1 LALVAD
7 DVSAQSQ
14 DPAQGNDPISGL
26 IDELNGGIALR
37 NATASLSSVGSISAT
52 PLLTGTS
59 AADALEAVGFTT
71 TFLGTITDITMD
83 ASGVAQFAA
92 TLGRAGAVT
101 GGLADSFLLGTQI
114 ASMRQD
120 GFTPT
125 NVSGAATSSMNIGA
139 ATLAVVQPETAPA
152 VGAFFLV

>member
-1 LALVAD
+1 MPVL
-7 DVSAQSQ
+7 AQSQ
-14 DPAQGNDPISGL
+14 NDPISGL

-37 NATASLSSVGSISAT
+37 NGTALLSSVDSMSAT

-59 AADALEAVGFTT
+59 AADAMEAVGFTT
-71 TFLGTITDITMD
+71 TFLGTLTDMTGA

-92 TLGRAGAVT
+92 TLGRAGAIT

-114 ASMRQD
+114 GSMRQD

-125 NVSGAATSSMNIGA
+125 NVSGAARSSINIGA
-139 ATLAVVQPETAPA
+139 ATLAIVQPETAPA
-152 VGAFFLV
+152 VGAFFLVELFLKIVSGN